1 MNQYE
6 NMASRSRE
14 EDPIGY
20 ATDKLSS
27 LIDQIDEVNNN
38 IINLKSIIKEYFSDG
53 LQMDESPMGAMRR
66 LQIRKE
72 LLEFAN
78 K

>member
-6 NMASRSRE
+6 NMASRSRK

-27 LIDQIDEVNNN
+27 LIDQIGEVNNN
-38 IINLKSIIKEYFSDG
+38 ITNLKSIIKEYFSDN

-66 LQIRKE
+66 NQIRKE
-72 LLEFAN
+72 MLAFAC